1 MRIAICSD
9 HAGFDLKLSLVEYLG
24 ELGHDVIDF
33 GTDSRESVDYP
44 DFVEPLGNAIQTGN
58 AERGIVLCGSGI
70 GGCITANKMKGI
82 YGSICHDVYSA
93 RQGVE
98 HDDMNV
104 LCLGGRIIEE
114 ELAKLLVSSFLDAR
128 FVGNDPGEER
138 HLRRTNKMKNIEK
151 EGLSR

>member
-33 GTDSRESVDYP
+33 GTDSSESVDYP
-44 DFVEPLGNAIQTGN
+44 DFVEPLGNAIQTRN

-104 LCLGGRIIEE
+104 LCLGGRIIDE

-151 EGLSR
+151 KGLSR

>member
-33 GTDSRESVDYP
+33 GTDSEESVDYP
-44 DFVEPLGNAIQTGN
+44 DFVEPLGNSIQTGN
-58 AERGIVLCGSGI
+58 TERGIVVCGSGI
-70 GGCITANKMKGI
+70 GACITANKMIGI

-104 LCLGGRIIEE
+104 LCLGGRIIDEE
-114 ELAKLLVSSFLDAR
+114 FAKLLVSSFLEAR

-151 EGLSR
+151 RGISR